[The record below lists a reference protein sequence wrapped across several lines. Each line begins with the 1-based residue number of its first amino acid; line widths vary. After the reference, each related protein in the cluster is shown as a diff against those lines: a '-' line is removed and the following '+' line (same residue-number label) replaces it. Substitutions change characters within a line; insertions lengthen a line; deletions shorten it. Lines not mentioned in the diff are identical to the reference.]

1 MNWGK
6 DILLAFIFLLLTTF
20 CLISLMGINPKH
32 PAEIKPDLQKP
43 SEPWIIQTIPEGG
56 SIFSVLANLN
66 LPLKEVGLL
75 AFKFGDYIDVSTI
88 QPGDTLKI
96 LLSEDKQH
104 IAKMVFVQEPTT
116 RHHFTVSADSLVY
129 SLEALPVKRVKRIL
143 EGKLEGTLDASLL
156 AMGFAPQD
164 KQAINNGLEAE
175 INFARDARNGD
186 FFRIFVEERIF
197 EGKTLPGRKIFYV
210 QYSGE
215 RTGTCE
221 LFRYEDEEEKSV
233 LNGLYTKEGKSC
245 HSNGVGF
252 PLSVIHLVSPF
263 GRRLDPFYGNWANH
277 QGADY
282 RAHYGTPVYA
292 VANGKVT
299 DAGYNGGWGNEIR
312 IKHPSGLTTQ
322 YAHLS
327 SMSVRKGQTLKKG
340 QIIGRVG
347 STGRSTGAHLHFGLI
362 KGKKYINPTNL
373 KMVGTE
379 KLNETQMARFKSQ
392 QQIILQDM
400 ENLMH
405 PKPVIASAKK

>member
-1 MNWGK
+1 M
-6 DILLAFIFLLLTTF
+6 
-20 CLISLMGINPKH
+20 
-32 PAEIKPDLQKP
+32 
-43 SEPWIIQTIPEGG
+43 
-56 SIFSVLANLN
+56 
-66 LPLKEVGLL
+66 
-75 AFKFGDYIDVSTI
+75 
-88 QPGDTLKI
+88 
-96 LLSEDKQH
+96 
-104 IAKMVFVQEPTT
+104 
-116 RHHFTVSADSLVY
+116 
-129 SLEALPVKRVKRIL
+129 
-143 EGKLEGTLDASLL
+143 
-156 AMGFAPQD
+156 
-164 KQAINNGLEAE
+164 
-175 INFARDARNGD
+175 
-186 FFRIFVEERIF
+186 
-197 EGKTLPGRKIFYV
+197 
-210 QYSGE
+210 
-215 RTGTCE
+215 
-221 LFRYEDEEEKSV
+221 

-277 QGADY
+277 QGVDY

-299 DAGYNGGWGNEIR
+299 DAGYSGGWGNEIR

-405 PKPVIASAKK
+405 PKPVIASVKK

>member
-1 MNWGK
+1 M
-6 DILLAFIFLLLTTF
+6 
-20 CLISLMGINPKH
+20 
-32 PAEIKPDLQKP
+32 
-43 SEPWIIQTIPEGG
+43 
-56 SIFSVLANLN
+56 
-66 LPLKEVGLL
+66 
-75 AFKFGDYIDVSTI
+75 
-88 QPGDTLKI
+88 
-96 LLSEDKQH
+96 
-104 IAKMVFVQEPTT
+104 QEPTT

-164 KQAINNGLEAE
+164 KQAINNGLETE

-186 FFRIFVEERIF
+186 FFRVFVEERIF

-245 HSNGVGF
+245 HSNGIGF

-327 SMSVRKGQTLKKG
+327 SMSVRKGQTVKKG

-362 KGKKYINPTNL
+362 RVENGRNGKA
-373 KMVGTE
+373 E
-379 KLNETQMARFKSQ
+379 
-392 QQIILQDM
+392 
-400 ENLMH
+400 
-405 PKPVIASAKK
+405 